1 MLKDREFYFSDPK
14 HFNDPVDCK
23 IGIYSALK
31 AAVDLAKKEDAS
43 IKSKLGEMTS
53 LDNILRKIEDD
64 VKRSAVFSLS
74 KEENNMLMW
83 SHYADSHKGFAV
95 GFELSTNFTEF
106 NEENAIIGTEEVH
119 YSESNP
125 FVDYFTELA
134 KSTKPPTWDEFWV
147 PLISMGLVAKS
158 NAWVYEN
165 EVRIIRGKPGKV
177 KYSHEELKEVIF
189 GLNMAPKKKS
199 KIKKIL
205 SSTEWSHV
213 QTKEVIREDDG
224 FKLKV
229 VVC

>member
-1 MLKDREFYFSDPK
+1 MLKDRAFYFSDPK

-31 AAVDLAKKEDAS
+31 AAVDLAQKEDET
-43 IKSKLGEMTS
+43 IKSKLGEIAA
-53 LDNILRKIEDD
+53 LDKILRKIEND
-64 VKRSAVFSLS
+64 VKKSAVFSLS

-95 GFELSTNFTEF
+95 GFKLSTNFTKY
-106 NEENAIIGTEEVH
+106 NEANAIIGTEEVH
-119 YSESNP
+119 YSTSNP
-125 FVDYFTELA
+125 FVDYFIELA
-134 KSTKPPTWDEFWV
+134 KCKKPPTWDEFWV

-158 NAWVYEN
+158 SAWKYEN
-165 EVRIIRGKPGKV
+165 EVRIIRGIPGKV
-177 KYSHEELKEVIF
+177 KYSHEELREVIF
-189 GLNMAPKKKS
+189 GLNMAPNKKN